1 MKYNIYAIGNMR
13 RSPEAEI
20 FLKYSKRIKNIEFFE
35 YVSNFDEKN
44 KKINDESKK
53 LLSMIKNN
61 GKKILLDEK
70 GKIFSSFEFSKLI
83 SDWRNLGHNI
93 INFLIGG
100 ANGVNENISKNVD
113 LTISLSNMTFPHM
126 LARIVLVE
134 QIYRSETIINNHPYH
149 KI

>member
-35 YVSNFDEKN
+35 YVSNFEEKN

-70 GKIFSSFEFSKLI
+70 GKILSSSNQVK
-83 SDWRNLGHNI
+83 
-93 INFLIGG
+93 IGQ
-100 ANGVNENISKNVD
+100 
-113 LTISLSNMTFPHM
+113 TIS
-126 LARIVLVE
+126 AVLNKG
-134 QIYRSETIINNHPYH
+134 SINAEVKSKDEDEN
-149 KI
+149 

>member
-35 YVSNFDEKN
+35 YVSHFDEKN

-70 GKIFSSFEFSKLI
+70 GKILSSFEFSKLI
-83 SDWRNLGHNI
+83 SDWRNHSHNI

-100 ANGVNENISKNVD
+100 SDGVNENISKNVD

>member
-53 LLSMIKNN
+53 LY
-61 GKKILLDEK
+61 
-70 GKIFSSFEFSKLI
+70 F
-83 SDWRNLGHNI
+83 
-93 INFLIGG
+93 
-100 ANGVNENISKNVD
+100 
-113 LTISLSNMTFPHM
+113 
-126 LARIVLVE
+126 
-134 QIYRSETIINNHPYH
+134 Y
-149 KI
+149 

>member
-70 GKIFSSFEFSKLI
+70 GKILSSFEFSKLI
-83 SDWRNLGHNI
+83 SDWRNYGHNI
-93 INFLIGG
+93 INFFRKSKYYRIFFKRRSNFFNYELFDLI
-100 ANGVNENISKNVD
+100 SF
-113 LTISLSNMTFPHM
+113 S
-126 LARIVLVE
+126 
-134 QIYRSETIINNHPYH
+134 INS
-149 KI
+149 

>member
-61 GKKILLDEK
+61 GKKILIDEK
-70 GKIFSSFEFSKLI
+70 GKMLYSFEFSKLI
-83 SDWRNLGHNI
+83 
-93 INFLIGG
+93 
-100 ANGVNENISKNVD
+100 
-113 LTISLSNMTFPHM
+113 
-126 LARIVLVE
+126 
-134 QIYRSETIINNHPYH
+134 
-149 KI
+149 

>member
-61 GKKILLDEK
+61 GKKILLDKK
-70 GKIFSSFEFSKLI
+70 GKILSSFEFSKLI
-83 SDWRNLGHNI
+83 SDWRNHGHNI

-100 ANGVNENISKNVD
+100 SDGVNENISKNVD

>member
-1 MKYNIYAIGNMR
+1 MNIQFATMMIAIVLATG
-13 RSPEAEI
+13 
-20 FLKYSKRIKNIEFFE
+20 LV
-35 YVSNFDEKN
+35 VSVVG
-44 KKINDESKK
+44 
-53 LLSMIKNN
+53 L
-61 GKKILLDEK
+61 
-70 GKIFSSFEFSKLI
+70 
-83 SDWRNLGHNI
+83 
-93 INFLIGG
+93 NFLIGG

>member
-83 SDWRNLGHNI
+83 SDWRNHGHNI

-100 ANGVNENISKNVD
+100 ADGVNENISKNVD

>member
-1 MKYNIYAIGNMR
+1 MY
-13 RSPEAEI
+13 
-20 FLKYSKRIKNIEFFE
+20 KRQ
-35 YVSNFDEKN
+35 
-44 KKINDESKK
+44 
-53 LLSMIKNN
+53 
-61 GKKILLDEK
+61 DEK
-70 GKIFSSFEFSKLI
+70 GKILSSFEFSKLI
-83 SDWRNLGHNI
+83 SDWRNHGHNI

-100 ANGVNENISKNVD
+100 ADGVNENISKNVD

>member
-70 GKIFSSFEFSKLI
+70 GKILSSFEFSKLI
-83 SDWRNLGHNI
+83 SDWRNHGHNI

-100 ANGVNENISKNVD
+100 ADGVNENISKNVD

-126 LARIVLVE
+126 LSRIVLVE

>member
-1 MKYNIYAIGNMR
+1 MKYNIYAIGNIR

-20 FLKYSKRIKNIEFFE
+20 FLKYSKRIKNIKFFE
-35 YVSNFDEKN
+35 YVSNFDDKN

-70 GKIFSSFEFSKLI
+70 GKILSSIEFSKLI
-83 SDWRNLGHNI
+83 SDSRNHGHNI

-100 ANGVNENISKNVD
+100 ADGVNEKISKNVD
-113 LTISLSNMTFPHM
+113 LTMSLSKMTFPYM

>member
-53 LLSMIKNN
+53 RLSMIKNN
-61 GKKILLDEK
+61 GKKILIEEK
-70 GKIFSSFEFSKLI
+70 VKILSSFEFSKLI
-83 SDWRNLGHNI
+83 SDWRNYGHNI

-100 ANGVNENISKNVD
+100 ADGVDENISKNVD

>member
-70 GKIFSSFEFSKLI
+70 GKILSSIEFSKLI
-83 SDWRNLGHNI
+83 SDSRNHGHNI

-100 ANGVNENISKNVD
+100 ADGVNENISKNVD

>member
-83 SDWRNLGHNI
+83 SDWRNHGHNI

-100 ANGVNENISKNVD
+100 ADGVNENISKNVD
-113 LTISLSNMTFPHM
+113 ITISLSNMTFPHM

>member
-35 YVSNFDEKN
+35 YVSHFDEKN

-70 GKIFSSFEFSKLI
+70 GKILSSCEFSKLI
-83 SDWRNLGHNI
+83 SDWRNHGHNI
-93 INFLIGG
+93 LNFLIGG
-100 ANGVNENISKNVD
+100 ADGVNENISENVD
-113 LTISLSNMTFPHM
+113 LTISLSKMTFPHM

>member
-70 GKIFSSFEFSKLI
+70 GKYYL
-83 SDWRNLGHNI
+83 LL
-93 INFLIGG
+93 NFQ
-100 ANGVNENISKNVD
+100 N
-113 LTISLSNMTFPHM
+113 
-126 LARIVLVE
+126 
-134 QIYRSETIINNHPYH
+134 
-149 KI
+149 

>member
-70 GKIFSSFEFSKLI
+70 GKILSSFEFSKLI
-83 SDWRNLGHNI
+83 SDWRNHGHNL
-93 INFLIGG
+93 INFLI
-100 ANGVNENISKNVD
+100 
-113 LTISLSNMTFPHM
+113 
-126 LARIVLVE
+126 IVLVTSGSS
-134 QIYRSETIINNHPYH
+134 IVVIAIFKKNTSAYILLPL
-149 KI
+149 

>member
-35 YVSNFDEKN
+35 YVSNFEEKN

-70 GKIFSSFEFSKLI
+70 GKILSSFEFSKLI
-83 SDWRNLGHNI
+83 SDWRNHGHNI

-100 ANGVNENISKNVD
+100 ADGVNENIIENVD
-113 LTISLSNMTFPHM
+113 LTISLSKMTFPHM

>member
-70 GKIFSSFEFSKLI
+70 GTILSSFEFSKLI
-83 SDWRNLGHNI
+83 SDWRNHGNNI

-100 ANGVNENISKNVD
+100 ADGVNENISKNVD

>member
-53 LLSMIKNN
+53 LLSMIKN
-61 GKKILLDEK
+61 
-70 GKIFSSFEFSKLI
+70 
-83 SDWRNLGHNI
+83 
-93 INFLIGG
+93 
-100 ANGVNENISKNVD
+100 ENISKNVD

>member
-83 SDWRNLGHNI
+83 SDWRNHGHNI

-100 ANGVNENISKNVD
+100 ADGVNENISTNVD

>member
-83 SDWRNLGHNI
+83 SDWRNHGHNI

-100 ANGVNENISKNVD
+100 ADGVNENISKNVD

-149 KI
+149 KT

>member
-1 MKYNIYAIGNMR
+1 MKYNIYAIGNMK

-20 FLKYSKRIKNIEFFE
+20 FLEYSKRIKNIEFFE

-70 GKIFSSFEFSKLI
+70 GKILSSFEFSKLI
-83 SDWRNLGHNI
+83 SDWRNHGHNI

-100 ANGVNENISKNVD
+100 ADSVDENISKNVD

>member
-13 RSPEAEI
+13 RSPESEI

-35 YVSNFDEKN
+35 YVSNFDDKN

-70 GKIFSSFEFSKLI
+70 GKILSSLEF
-83 SDWRNLGHNI
+83 
-93 INFLIGG
+93 
-100 ANGVNENISKNVD
+100 
-113 LTISLSNMTFPHM
+113 
-126 LARIVLVE
+126 
-134 QIYRSETIINNHPYH
+134 
-149 KI
+149 